1 MILLEATL
9 SVSWLVASATTTR
22 ERVSNGTTGFFAR
35 ARARWTFLSSF
46 PPFLLTSKWM
56 TMDDPRLYPDVDP
69 AYGPPPP
76 PFSIFP

>member
-35 ARARWTFLSSF
+35 ARARVLDVPLIV
-46 PPFLLTSKWM
+46 PPFLVDFQ
-56 TMDDPRLYPDVDP
+56 MDDH
-69 AYGPPPP
+69 G
-76 PFSIFP
+76 

>member
-35 ARARWTFLSSF
+35 ARALDVPLIV
-46 PPFLLTSKWM
+46 PPFLVDFQ
-56 TMDDPRLYPDVDP
+56 MDDH
-69 AYGPPPP
+69 G
-76 PFSIFP
+76 